1 MWNPLLELLFLEQTC
16 GVIVLYV
23 EEIDLAQIAFS
34 CHFALDLLCYKE
46 GGHDD
51 YE

>member
-1 MWNPLLELLFLEQTC
+1 MSKKK
-16 GVIVLYV
+16 
-23 EEIDLAQIAFS
+23 IDLATIALS
-34 CHFALDLLCYKE
+34 CPFALDLLCYQE